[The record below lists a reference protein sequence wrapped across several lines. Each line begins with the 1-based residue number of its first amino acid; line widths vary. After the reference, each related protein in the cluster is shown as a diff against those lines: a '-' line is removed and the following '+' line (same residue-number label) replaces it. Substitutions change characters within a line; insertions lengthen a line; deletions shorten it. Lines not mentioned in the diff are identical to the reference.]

1 MRGKTAFLVGGVIG
15 YVMGT
20 RAGREQ
26 FEKIAG
32 QARRVW
38 EDPRVQ
44 EKVSDA
50 SHRATSFVQDVAPDL
65 KDKVTDAVR
74 NNGNR

>member
-15 YVMGT
+15 YVLGT

-26 FEKIAG
+26 FERVAG

-44 EKVSDA
+44 EKVADA
-50 SHRATSFVQDVAPDL
+50 SQRATSFVQDVAPDL

-74 NNGNR
+74 KTG

>member
-1 MRGKTAFLVGGVIG
+1 MRGKTAFLVGGLIG

-44 EKVSDA
+44 EKVNDA
-50 SHRATSFVQDVAPDL
+50 SQRATSFVQDVAPDL

-74 NNGNR
+74 KTG

>member
-15 YVMGT
+15 YVLGT

-26 FEKIAG
+26 FERIAG

-44 EKVSDA
+44 EKVADA
-50 SHRATSFVQDVAPDL
+50 SQRATSFVQDVAPDL
-65 KDKVTDAVR
+65 KDKVADAVR
-74 NNGNR
+74 KAG

>member
-15 YVMGT
+15 YVLGT

-26 FEKIAG
+26 FERIAG
-32 QARRVW
+32 QARRAW

-44 EKVSDA
+44 EKVADA
-50 SHRATSFVQDVAPDL
+50 SQRAASFVQDVAPDL
-65 KDKVTDAVR
+65 KEKVADAVR
-74 NNGNR
+74 KAG

>member
-1 MRGKTAFLVGGVIG
+1 MRGKTAFVVGGLIG
-15 YVMGT
+15 YVLGT

-26 FEKIAG
+26 FERIAG

-44 EKVSDA
+44 EKVADA
-50 SHRATSFVQDVAPDL
+50 SQRATSFVQDVAPDL

-74 NNGNR
+74 KTG

>member
-15 YVMGT
+15 YVLGT

-26 FEKIAG
+26 FERIAG
-32 QARRVW
+32 RARRAW

-44 EKVSDA
+44 EKVADA
-50 SHRATSFVQDVAPDL
+50 TQRATSFVQDVAPDL
-65 KDKVTDAVR
+65 KEKVADAVR
-74 NNGNR
+74 KAG

>member
-15 YVMGT
+15 YVLGT

-44 EKVSDA
+44 EKVADA
-50 SHRATSFVQDVAPDL
+50 SQRATSFVQDVAPDL
-65 KDKVTDAVR
+65 KEKVADAVR
-74 NNGNR
+74 NNGDR

>member
-15 YVMGT
+15 YVLGT

-26 FEKIAG
+26 FERIAG

-44 EKVSDA
+44 EKVADA
-50 SHRATSFVQDVAPDL
+50 SQRATAFVQDVAPDL
-65 KDKVTDAVR
+65 KDKVADAVR
-74 NNGNR
+74 KAG